1 MTKPEFTEHQ
11 TLIMQRAIH
20 ILQSRR
26 FGAKM
31 EKLARSYLANI
42 EDVLGN
48 LETYQYMTYGLQ
60 LAAKTFGYDDYSE
73 HKTDYWAMILLVVE
87 DNLHIERGGVQ

>member
-1 MTKPEFTEHQ
+1 MPEFTEHQ

-20 ILQSRR
+20 ILQTPR

-31 EKLARSYLANI
+31 EKLARQYLANI

-48 LETYQYMTYGLQ
+48 LETYEYMVYGLQ
-60 LAAKTFGYDDYSE
+60 LAAETFGYTDYSE
-73 HKTDYWAMILLVVE
+73 HKADYCAMILLVVE

>member
-1 MTKPEFTEHQ
+1 MATPEFTEHQ
-11 TLIMQRAIH
+11 TVIMQRAIH
-20 ILQSRR
+20 ILQSPR

-31 EKLARSYLANI
+31 ERLARRYLSNI
-42 EDVLGN
+42 EDVFGN
-48 LETYQYMTYGLQ
+48 LETYEYMTYGLK
-60 LAAKTFGYDDYSE
+60 LAAETFGYTDYSE